1 MKGVVEKEGVVM
13 VSVAVAVVVSVGV
26 VAHYRHV
33 VLSSWQIL
41 QHVQIL

>member
-13 VSVAVAVVVSVGV
+13 VSVAVVVSVGV

-33 VLSSWQIL
+33 VLSSLQIL

>member
-13 VSVAVAVVVSVGV
+13 VSVAVVVSVGV